1 MNERRAVIVGE
12 SIGGL
17 FAGNML
23 VQQGWKVDIL
33 ERAKD
38 DLASRG
44 TGIARHLELETIIKT
59 PWYSGGRYCRH

>member
-1 MNERRAVIVGE
+1 MKRRRAVIVGG

-38 DLASRG
+38 DLSSRETSVFLQISQPDTQAS
-44 TGIARHLELETIIKT
+44 ARD
-59 PWYSGGRYCRH
+59 